1 LINQIRRILLRQQI
15 SGSYYERKPEKHI
28 SSIVNNREIKA
39 KHTLFQIKYYGKM
52 AEKISTILGLNFSPK
67 KENNNYK
74 AQFTTHY
81 VAYPVEIIEKKH
93 VNNITVYNLE
103 VENDHSYHAGF
114 FAVHNCWCA
123 PGASNTCKRRFGWKL
138 GTLPEG
144 YDHKYIYSHIGYNLK
159 PIDVQPAI
167 GLAQLDK
174 LSSFIAARKR
184 NFSVLHSALQK
195 YTNFLILPQ
204 KNPLADPSWFGY
216 IITVRDNALF
226 TKPELVQYLEN
237 HKIATRE
244 LFGGN
249 LLRQPAYEG
258 IACRIVG
265 ELKNTDYIMQNT
277 FFIGVYPGLSEEH
290 IQYII
295 DTIENFFREKGI

>member
-1 LINQIRRILLRQQI
+1 MI
-15 SGSYYERKPEKHI
+15 
-28 SSIVNNREIKA
+28 
-39 KHTLFQIKYYGKM
+39 
-52 AEKISTILGLNFSPK
+52 
-67 KENNNYK
+67 
-74 AQFTTHY
+74 
-81 VAYPVEIIEKKH
+81 
-93 VNNITVYNLE
+93 
-103 VENDHSYHAGF
+103 HA
-114 FAVHNCWCA
+114 
-123 PGASNTCKRRFGWKL
+123 
-138 GTLPEG
+138 
-144 YDHKYIYSHIGYNLK
+144 
-159 PIDVQPAI
+159 
-167 GLAQLDK
+167 
-174 LSSFIAARKR
+174 
-184 NFSVLHSALQK
+184 ALQK
-195 YTNFLILPQ
+195 YSSYLILPQ
-204 KNPLADPSWFGY
+204 KNPLGDPSWFGY